1 MSTCLSCI
9 NWRLQA
15 GPKWAA
21 RIGMAPCAVK
31 NTNAVTLSHWHAC
44 TAWRPLPA
52 DQVQARTQWLT
63 ARGLTT
69 TPRSGSF
76 PITPTAGH
84 SRREGGLFHGA
95 AKGVDLT

>member
-1 MSTCLSCI
+1 MSERNTCLSCI

-31 NTNAVTLSHWHAC
+31 NTNAVTMSHWHAC

-63 ARGLTT
+63 ARG
-69 TPRSGSF
+69 
-76 PITPTAGH
+76 IK
-84 SRREGGLFHGA
+84 
-95 AKGVDLT
+95 AKTNPLETIPA